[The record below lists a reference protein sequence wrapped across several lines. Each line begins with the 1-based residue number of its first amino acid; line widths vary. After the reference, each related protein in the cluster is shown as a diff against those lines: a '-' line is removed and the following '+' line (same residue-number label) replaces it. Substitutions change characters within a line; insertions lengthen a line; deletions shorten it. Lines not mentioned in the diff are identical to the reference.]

1 MLNIYIAGAGSM
13 GCRFGYQLTK
23 ANNTVTLLDE
33 WEEHITAIQSKGLSV
48 TGDQEDNIDI
58 PIMKP
63 EEAEQ
68 PADLIILFTK
78 AMQLPSML
86 QNIEHI
92 MNEDTKVLC
101 LLNGLGH
108 LEEIQKYVPRENI
121 LMGVTIWTAQLE
133 SPGKVKLSGQGGINL
148 QSVEKTGETFGK
160 DLINIF
166 NEASLNA
173 EYDQDVW
180 PSIWR
185 KVCVNGTMN
194 STCALM
200 DANINEVFSS
210 SHGHNLVEKLISEFV
225 QVAAKEQV
233 HLDADEIYDY
243 VVSASKKVGE
253 HYPSMHQDLIQN
265 KRLTEIDYINGAIVK
280 IAQKYD
286 VETPYCEMMTELIHL
301 KEDILL

>member
-13 GCRFGYQLTK
+13 GCRFGYQLAK
-23 ANNTVTLLDE
+23 ANNKVTLLDE
-33 WEEHITAIQSKGLSV
+33 WEEHITAIQSKGLSI

-63 EEAEQ
+63 EEADQ
-68 PADLIILFTK
+68 SADLIILFTK

-166 NEASLNA
+166 NEANLNA

-180 PSIWR
+180 PS
-185 KVCVNGTMN
+185 
-194 STCALM
+194 S
-200 DANINEVFSS
+200 
-210 SHGHNLVEKLISEFV
+210 
-225 QVAAKEQV
+225 
-233 HLDADEIYDY
+233 
-243 VVSASKKVGE
+243 
-253 HYPSMHQDLIQN
+253 
-265 KRLTEIDYINGAIVK
+265 
-280 IAQKYD
+280 
-286 VETPYCEMMTELIHL
+286 
-301 KEDILL
+301 

>member
-33 WEEHITAIQSKGLSV
+33 WEEHIAAIQSKGLSV

-78 AMQLPSML
+78 AMQLSSML
-86 QNIEHI
+86 QKLDHI
-92 MNEDTKVLC
+92 MNEETKVVC

-121 LMGVTIWTAQLE
+121 LMGATIWTAQLE
-133 SPGKVKLSGQGGINL
+133 SPGKVKLSGDGGIHL
-148 QSVEKTGETFGK
+148 QSVEKSGESFGQE
-160 DLINIF
+160 LIQLF
-166 NEASLNA
+166 NEAGLNA

-185 KVCVNGTMN
+185 KACVNGAMN
-194 STCALM
+194 ATCALM

-210 SHGHNLVEKLISEFV
+210 SHGFTLIKKIIKEFV
-225 QVAAKEQV
+225 QVAEKEQV